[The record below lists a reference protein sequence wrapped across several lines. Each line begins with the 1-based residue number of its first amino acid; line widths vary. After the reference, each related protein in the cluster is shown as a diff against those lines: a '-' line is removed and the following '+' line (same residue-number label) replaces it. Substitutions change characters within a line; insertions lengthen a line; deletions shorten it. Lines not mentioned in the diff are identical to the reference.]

1 MPNTLDWLQ
10 SGISLA
16 ECQNKTPLDV
26 IDTRILMMQALDLS
40 RIQLITQSELQLDA
54 QQATKLRDLIARRF
68 NGEPIAYLIG
78 EREFYGLSFFI
89 TPDVLIPRPDTELL
103 VELALQ
109 HTPKNDQV
117 PSHVLDMGTGSGAI
131 AVALAHTRAD
141 WHVTATDISAAA
153 LAVAATN
160 GARHAPAVTERT
172 TMQTTGQT
180 TASRM
185 TFLQSDWY
193 SACAGQQFHTIVSN
207 PPYIEKNDPHL
218 AQGDLRFEPLVALTD
233 QSDGLS
239 NYRHIIAG
247 AAKHL
252 EAQGWLLL
260 EHGYNQSE
268 QVQDLLRQHGF
279 TAVQSWQDLSGI
291 WRVSGGQLSK

>member
-1 MPNTLDWLQ
+1 MPTTLDWLQ

-16 ECQNKTPLDV
+16 ECQRKTPLDV
-26 IDTRILMMQALDLS
+26 IDTRILMMQALGLS
-40 RIQLITQSELQLDA
+40 RIQLITQSELQLDT
-54 QQATKLRDLIARRF
+54 QQATTLRDLIARRF
-68 NGEPIAYLIG
+68 NGEPIAYLTG
-78 EREFYGLSFFI
+78 EREFYGLSLLV

-109 HTPKNDQV
+109 HTPKNNQV
-117 PSHVLDMGTGSGAI
+117 PSRVLDMGTGSGAI

-153 LAVAATN
+153 LAVAAAN
-160 GARHAPAVTERT
+160 GARHAPSLMA
-172 TMQTTGQT
+172 QAAGQT
-180 TASRM
+180 SLQSRIS
-185 TFLQSDWY
+185 FLQSDWY
-193 SACAGQQFHTIVSN
+193 SACAGQSFHTIVSN

-218 AQGDLRFEPLVALTD
+218 SQGDLRFEPLVALTD
-233 QSDGLS
+233 HSDGLS

>member
-10 SGISLA
+10 SGIGLA
-16 ECQNKTPLDV
+16 ECQRKTPLDV
-26 IDTRILMMQALDLS
+26 IDTRILMMQALGLS

-109 HTPKNDQV
+109 HTPAN
-117 PSHVLDMGTGSGAI
+117 SRVLDMGTGSGAI

-160 GARHAPAVTERT
+160 GARHAPAVT
-172 TMQTTGQT
+172 GQT
-180 TASRM
+180 TESRM

-193 SACAGQQFHTIVSN
+193 SACAGQRFHTIVSN

-218 AQGDLRFEPLVALTD
+218 SQGDLRFEPLVALTD
-233 QSDGLS
+233 QGDGLS

-247 AAKHL
+247 AATHL

>member
-1 MPNTLDWLQ
+1 MPTTLDWLQ

-16 ECQNKTPLDV
+16 ECQRKTPLDV
-26 IDTRILMMQALDLS
+26 IDTRILMMQALGLS
-40 RIQLITQSELQLDA
+40 RIQLITQSELQLDT
-54 QQATKLRDLIARRF
+54 QQATTLRDLIARRF
-68 NGEPIAYLIG
+68 TGEPIAYLTG

-117 PSHVLDMGTGSGAI
+117 PSRVLDMGTGSGAI

-153 LAVAATN
+153 LAVAAAN
-160 GARHAPAVTERT
+160 GARHAPSLMA
-172 TMQTTGQT
+172 QAAGQT
-180 TASRM
+180 SLQSRIS
-185 TFLQSDWY
+185 FLQSDWY
-193 SACAGQQFHTIVSN
+193 SACAGQSFHTIVSN

-218 AQGDLRFEPLVALTD
+218 SQGDLRFEPLVALTD
-233 QSDGLS
+233 HSDGLS

>member
-10 SGISLA
+10 TGISLS
-16 ECQNKTPLDV
+16 ECQRKTPLDV
-26 IDTRILMMQALDLS
+26 IDTRILMMQALGLS

-54 QQATKLRDLIARRF
+54 QQATKLRALIARRF

-78 EREFYGLSFFI
+78 EREFYGLSFLV

-109 HTPKNDQV
+109 HTSVN
-117 PSHVLDMGTGSGAI
+117 SRVLDMGTGSGAI

-141 WHVTATDISAAA
+141 WHVTATDVSATA
-153 LAVAATN
+153 LAVAAAN
-160 GARHAPAVTERT
+160 GARHAPPLMT
-172 TMQTTGQT
+172 QTTGQT
-180 TASRM
+180 TQQTNGQSRI

-193 SACAGQQFHTIVSN
+193 SACAGQRFHTIISN

-218 AQGDLRFEPLVALTD
+218 SQGDLRFEPLVALTD

-247 AAKHL
+247 AATHL
-252 EAQGWLLL
+252 EAHGWLLL

-279 TAVQSWQDLSGI
+279 TAVKSWQDLSGI
-291 WRVSGGQLSK
+291 WRVSGGQISG

>member
-1 MPNTLDWLQ
+1 MPTTLDWLQ

-16 ECQNKTPLDV
+16 ECQRKTPLDV
-26 IDTRILMMQALDLS
+26 IDTRILMMQALGLS
-40 RIQLITQSELQLDA
+40 RIQLITQSELQLDT
-54 QQATKLRDLIARRF
+54 QQATTLRDLIARRF
-68 NGEPIAYLIG
+68 NGEPIAYLTG
-78 EREFYGLSFFI
+78 EREFYGLSLLV

-109 HTPKNDQV
+109 HTPKNNQV
-117 PSHVLDMGTGSGAI
+117 PSRVLDMGTGSGAI

-153 LAVAATN
+153 LAVAAAN
-160 GARHAPAVTERT
+160 GARHAPSLMAQAAE
-172 TMQTTGQT
+172 QTSLQ
-180 TASRM
+180 SRIS
-185 TFLQSDWY
+185 FLQSDWY

-218 AQGDLRFEPLVALTD
+218 SQGDLRFEPLVALTD

-239 NYRHIIAG
+239 HYRHIIAG
-247 AAKHL
+247 AAAHL
-252 EAQGWLLL
+252 ETHGWLLL

>member
-1 MPNTLDWLQ
+1 MPTTLDWLQ

-16 ECQNKTPLDV
+16 ECQRKTPLDV
-26 IDTRILMMQALDLS
+26 IDTRILMMQALGLS
-40 RIQLITQSELQLDA
+40 RIQLITQSELQLDT
-54 QQATKLRDLIARRF
+54 QQATTLRDLIARRF
-68 NGEPIAYLIG
+68 NGEPIAYLTG
-78 EREFYGLSFFI
+78 EREFYGLSLLV

-109 HTPKNDQV
+109 HTPKNNQV
-117 PSHVLDMGTGSGAI
+117 PSRVLDMGTGSGAI

-153 LAVAATN
+153 LAVAAAN
-160 GARHAPAVTERT
+160 GARHAPSLMA
-172 TMQTTGQT
+172 QAAGQT
-180 TASRM
+180 SLQSRIS
-185 TFLQSDWY
+185 FLQSDWY
-193 SACAGQQFHTIVSN
+193 SACAGQSFHTIVSN

-218 AQGDLRFEPLVALTD
+218 TQGDLRFEPLVALTD
-233 QSDGLS
+233 HSDGLS

>member
-1 MPNTLDWLQ
+1 MPTTLDWLQ

-16 ECQNKTPLDV
+16 ECQRKTPLDV
-26 IDTRILMMQALDLS
+26 IDTRILMMQALGLS
-40 RIQLITQSELQLDA
+40 RIQLITQSELQLDT
-54 QQATKLRDLIARRF
+54 QQATTLRDLIARRF
-68 NGEPIAYLIG
+68 NGEPIAYLTG
-78 EREFYGLSFFI
+78 EREFYGLSLLV

-117 PSHVLDMGTGSGAI
+117 PSRVLDMGTGSGAI

-153 LAVAATN
+153 LAVAAAN
-160 GARHAPAVTERT
+160 GARHAPSLMAQAAE
-172 TMQTTGQT
+172 QTSLQ
-180 TASRM
+180 SRIS
-185 TFLQSDWY
+185 FLQSDWY
-193 SACAGQQFHTIVSN
+193 SACTGQSFHTIVSN

-218 AQGDLRFEPLVALTD
+218 TQGDLRFEPLVALTD
-233 QSDGLS
+233 HSDGLS